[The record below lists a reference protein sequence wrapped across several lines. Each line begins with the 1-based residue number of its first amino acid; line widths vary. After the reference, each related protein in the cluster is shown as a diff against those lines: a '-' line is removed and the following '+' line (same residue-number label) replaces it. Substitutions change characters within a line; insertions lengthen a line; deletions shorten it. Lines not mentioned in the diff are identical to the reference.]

1 MLACLLADN
10 LYYRGYRVDKLVL
23 LYKLLDD
30 ALHCVEELKI
40 FISFLYQLIKHI
52 RLLLDLVYQLRDTI
66 GGYSIFLGNIFV
78 HMVVNEYQ

>member
-10 LYYRGYRVDKLVL
+10 LNYRGYRVDKLVI

-40 FISFLYQLIKHI
+40 FISFLYPLIKHI
-52 RLLLDLVYQLRDTI
+52 RLLLDLVYQLSDAI
-66 GGYSIFLGNIFV
+66 D
-78 HMVVNEYQ
+78 